1 LANAARWINR
11 ILVFGGLS
19 IYSSFFLLV
28 VVNRPPPWDAAGT
41 AAVVL
46 LTGLLVGGAITS
58 LTGKR
63 WAFGFALGV
72 DLFFLVGFWPRCI
85 EGCSSVAY
93 LGPLPLLA
101 ALIGSLLGIRNP
113 DQAKPV

>member
-1 LANAARWINR
+1 MAYAATWINR
-11 ILVFGGLS
+11 ILVFGGLML
-19 IYSSFFLLV
+19 YSSFFLLV
-28 VVNRPPPWDAAGT
+28 IVNRPPPWDAAGT

-46 LTGLLVGGAITS
+46 LAGFLVGGAITS

-63 WAFGFALGV
+63 WAFGLALGV

-85 EGCSSVAY
+85 EGCSSLAY

-101 ALIGSLLGIRNP
+101 ALIGSLLGIRVP
-113 DQAKPV
+113 HQAKPV